1 MKPDFYIKGFKAFLQ
16 LEKSLSEN
24 SVTAYIH
31 DVGLLFQFVDTQN
44 NDLELEKIHL
54 RDLQK
59 FVQFINELGLS
70 ATSQSRI
77 ISGIKS
83 FFKYLL
89 LEDIIKVNPTELLE
103 SPKSSRKLPDTLSIE
118 EVNTLIGSIDVST
131 LRQSEELRIH
141 ACELA
146 H

>member
-1 MKPDFYIKGFKAFLQ
+1 M
-16 LEKSLSEN
+16 EKSLSEN

-31 DVGLLFQFVDTQN
+31 DVNLLFQFTSTQN
-44 NDLELEKIHL
+44 ADFELETIQL

-89 LEDIIKVNPTELLE
+89 LEDVIKSNPTELLE
-103 SPKSSRKLPDTLSIE
+103 APKSSRKLPDTLSIE
-118 EVNTLIGSIDVST
+118 EVEILIETIDVST
-131 LRQSEELRIH
+131 PEGTRNKAIVETMYGCGL
-141 ACELA
+141 
-146 H
+146 